1 MDKLDRE
8 VLENLSDLAK
18 RLFYS
23 LDHNSQRRVL
33 KQAKEIAGQ
42 NIKKQ
47 KLKERIKGKSIQKRE
62 IRKKN
67 NRKQSGSISAGRR
80 DAAFSNVRPVTH
92 SSESVQETKEVM
104 VFAMHFLL
112 LGENQSEESYSSGSS
127 GSFGTG
133 SGVSDFARPVSDM
146 IERSAGKSARRV
158 QGSIRANVQRQKCAS
173 LNAHL
178 KKQIRKNG
186 RKSAEQGAKGAA
198 GGMEKVAKS
207 VSKMITSAVRAVAG
221 NPVVW
226 IALLVIVLIG
236 AVAGVAA
243 MVIGSGGAADSG
255 DSSTY
260 QAQVSEQ
267 TESYRELVEKYC
279 EKYGIDDYADLCL
292 AIIEQE
298 SGGNPPD
305 VMQTEQSYY
314 NTRPPIDTAEE
325 SIDCGTHELSDCLKK
340 AKCKNP
346 SDIAGISLALQGY
359 NFGNGYI
366 DWALKNY
373 KGYTKENAVIF
384 SQKMCAELGYA
395 SYGDVE
401 YVPHVLRY
409 YVANPET
416 AVTNESAKSILEE
429 LKENNK
435 ADADVWAVI
444 EKGASLIGT
453 LQYSMEKRQGD
464 GRDNLEFF
472 DCSSFTAWSF
482 HKAGNSGIA
491 YGSTTETFRLSS
503 KFVDIE
509 AKDLRPGDIGLKSP
523 TAGTGGA
530 NHVGIYCGTLKNGMK
545 VWLHCTSSSGSSL
558 TGNKSGAMFGAYTGF
573 TYFRRLKKWNK

>member
-1 MDKLDRE
+1 MDKLERD
-8 VLENLSDLAK
+8 VIDNLSEPAK
-18 RLFYS
+18 RLFQS

-42 NIKKQ
+42 KIKKQ
-47 KLKERIKGKSIQKRE
+47 KLKERVKGKSIQKKE

-67 NRKQSGSISAGRR
+67 NRKRSGSISADRR
-80 DAAFSNVRPVTH
+80 DAAFSM
-92 SSESVQETKEVM
+92 SGSVQEIKETM
-104 VFAMHFLL
+104 IFAMHFLL
-112 LGENQSEESYSSGSS
+112 MGESQSEESYSSGSS
-127 GSFGTG
+127 SRSGAGN
-133 SGVSDFARPVSDM
+133 GVSDFARPASGM
-146 IERSAGKSARRV
+146 AERSARKSARRV

-173 LNAHL
+173 LNAHQ

-186 RKSAEQGAKGAA
+186 RKSAEQGAKGAVR
-198 GGMEKVAKS
+198 GMEKVAKN
-207 VSKMITSAVRAVAG
+207 VSKIIVSAVHAVAG
-221 NPVVW
+221 NPIVW

-236 AVAGVAA
+236 VVAGVVA
-243 MVIGSGGAADSG
+243 MVIGSGVVANSG

-267 TESYRELVEKYC
+267 TESYRELVTKYC
-279 EKYGIDDYADLCL
+279 EKYGIDDYVDLCL
-292 AIIEQE
+292 AMIEQE

-314 NTRPPIDTAEE
+314 NTNPPIDTAEE

-384 SQKMCAELGYA
+384 SQKMCAELGYS

-409 YVANPET
+409 YVVNPET

-435 ADADVWAVI
+435 AEAAVWAVI
-444 EKGASLIGT
+444 EKGASLIGMV
-453 LQYSMEKRQGD
+453 QYSMEKRQGD
-464 GRDNLEFF
+464 GRNNPEFL

-482 HKAGNSGIA
+482 HKAGNNGVA
-491 YGSTTETFRLSS
+491 YGSTTETFRTSS

-523 TAGTGGA
+523 TAGTGGE
-530 NHVGIYCGTLKNGMK
+530 NHVGIYCGTLKNGTK

-558 TGNKSGAMFGAYTGF
+558 TGNNSGAMFGAYTGF

>member
-1 MDKLDRE
+1 MDKSGQRTISSYE
-8 VLENLSDLAK
+8 VIENLSDPAK

-42 NIKKQ
+42 KVKRR

-62 IRKKN
+62 IQKTN
-67 NRKQSGSISAGRR
+67 NRKQSGSISARKR
-80 DAAFSNVRPVTH
+80 DATFST
-92 SSESVQETKEVM
+92 SGSVQETKETM
-104 VFAMHFLL
+104 VFAMQFLL
-112 LGENQSEESYSSGSS
+112 MGENQSEESYSGSS
-127 GSFGTG
+127 GTG
-133 SGVSDFARPVSDM
+133 NGVSDFARPMSGVV
-146 IERSAGKSARRV
+146 GKSARRM
-158 QGSIRANVQRQKCAS
+158 QDSIRASVQRQKCAS
-173 LNAHL
+173 LNVHL
-178 KKQIRKNG
+178 KNQIRKNS
-186 RKSAEQGAKGAA
+186 RKSAEQSGKGTVR
-198 GGMEKVAKS
+198 GMEKAGKIVSRMVAS
-207 VSKMITSAVRAVAG
+207 VVHAVAG

-236 AVAGVAA
+236 AIAGVVA
-243 MVIGSGGAADSG
+243 MVIGSGGAANSG

-279 EKYGIDDYADLCL
+279 EKYGIDGYVDLCL
-292 AIIEQE
+292 AMIEQE

-314 NTRPPIDTAEE
+314 NNSPPIDTVEE
-325 SIDCGTHELSDCLKK
+325 SIDCGTHELSDCLQK
-340 AKCKNP
+340 AGCKNP
-346 SDIAGISLALQGY
+346 SDIAGISLAIQGY
-359 NFGNGYI
+359 NYGNGYI

-384 SQKMCAELGYA
+384 SQKMCAELGYS

-416 AVTNESAKSILEE
+416 AVTNESAKSILVE
-429 LKENNK
+429 LKENNQ

-444 EKGASLIGT
+444 EKGASLIGSV
-453 LQYSMEKRQGD
+453 QYSMEKRQGD
-464 GRDNLEFF
+464 GRNNPKFL

-482 HKAGNSGIA
+482 HKAGNNGIA
-491 YGSTTETFRLSS
+491 YGSTTETFRTTS
-503 KFVDIE
+503 KFVDID
-509 AKDLRPGDIGLKSP
+509 AKDLKPGDIGLKSS

-530 NHVGIYCGTLKNGMK
+530 NHVGIYCGTLKNGTK

-558 TGNKSGAMFGAYTGF
+558 TGNDSGAMFGAYTGF
-573 TYFRRLKKWNK
+573 TYFRRLKK